1 MALQAVKIISK
12 VTDVKIFIYFL
23 KNAVLIVYIYTYHN
37 CGTYLAIN
45 LHSII
50 QTECKCYT
58 TCEIIVIYYLFNLFT
73 ESLRQ
78 TELQHDIHKTN
89 KRICLSQE
97 EGASLLVNCGEME
110 KNMNSLITENQKL
123 QHVLSEIE
131 TVRSKDGCNSGD

>member
-1 MALQAVKIISK
+1 M
-12 VTDVKIFIYFL
+12 
-23 KNAVLIVYIYTYHN
+23 
-37 CGTYLAIN
+37 
-45 LHSII
+45 
-50 QTECKCYT
+50 CYT
-58 TCEIIVIYYLFNLFT
+58 TCEIIVIYYLLNLFT

-123 QHVLSEIE
+123 QQVLSEIE
-131 TVRSKDGCNSGD
+131 TVRSRDGCNSGN